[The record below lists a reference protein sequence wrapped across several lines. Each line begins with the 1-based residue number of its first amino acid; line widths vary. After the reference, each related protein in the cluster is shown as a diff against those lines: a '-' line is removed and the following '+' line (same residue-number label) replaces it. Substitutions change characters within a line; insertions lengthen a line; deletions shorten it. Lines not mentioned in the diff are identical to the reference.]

1 MGVCSRA
8 IRIVRIAV
16 RCARRYNAIAR
27 PADGAIVR
35 PESHHCRCVDAVGQW
50 TWASGAV
57 VERRGGAADA
67 AVDCAGA
74 LLVVGF
80 PVLLRKEV
88 KVSLVLGNGSKAEQD
103 V

>member
-1 MGVCSRA
+1 MCSRA